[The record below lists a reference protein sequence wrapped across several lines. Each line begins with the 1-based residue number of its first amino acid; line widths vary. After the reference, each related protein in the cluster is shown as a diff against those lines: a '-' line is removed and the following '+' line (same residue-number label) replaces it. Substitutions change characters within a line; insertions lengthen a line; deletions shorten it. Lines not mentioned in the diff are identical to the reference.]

1 MMEEEKEDMGNKDVN
16 LLDLSQ
22 MNDAVWFQ
30 TFEQLDSPLTQCLI
44 LIALCETQGII

>member
-1 MMEEEKEDMGNKDVN
+1 MEEEKEDMRDNDVN

-30 TFEQLDSPLTQCLI
+30 TFE
-44 LIALCETQGII
+44 